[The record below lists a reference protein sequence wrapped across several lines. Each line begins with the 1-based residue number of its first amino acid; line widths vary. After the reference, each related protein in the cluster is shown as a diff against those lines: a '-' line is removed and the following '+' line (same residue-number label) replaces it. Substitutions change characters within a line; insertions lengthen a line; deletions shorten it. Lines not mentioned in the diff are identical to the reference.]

1 MCRHEICYTHTIN
14 NLCKRYF
21 KMLMATRQT
30 STVVVEKVQELAM
43 KGVKADQ
50 RECLIDNEP
59 M

>member
-1 MCRHEICYTHTIN
+1 MQKVFENANDST
-14 NLCKRYF
+14 
-21 KMLMATRQT
+21 T
-30 STVVVEKVQELAM
+30 STAVVEKVQELAM